1 MFQRFM
7 TCSCLK
13 CLAASYW
20 SLRSWP
26 QGVSQGLGH
35 PFVFVSRERCLTIS
49 WVSGFD
55 NAQVVLLAA
64 FCSDG
69 MLLAMFMAAIIIHV
83 RLVVDLPFCFDGSLF
98 YELLAALD
106 IEVVLFDQFLAV
118 LVYEGVL
125 FVEILAVLGIEGV
138 LFVHFLA
145 VLGI

>member
-1 MFQRFM
+1 MLG
-7 TCSCLK
+7 CLILVLTV
-13 CLAASYW
+13 LASRGN
-20 SLRSWP
+20 SRPRPPFCFCIEGTLP
-26 QGVSQGLGH
+26 NNHLG
-35 PFVFVSRERCLTIS
+35 
-49 WVSGFD
+49 
-55 NAQVVLLAA
+55 

-83 RLVVDLPFCFDGSLF
+83 RLVVHLPFCFDGSLF